1 MLRVKQVGGEGC
13 PGTRLKWTGCALK
26 EPTECSNVGSVGS
39 SASGGGCDKWSVLT
53 PIDRTLYNY
62 IVVIV
67 IIIRQHLSA
76 SIIREF
82 FNLSRPL

>member
-39 SASGGGCDKWSVLT
+39 SASGGG
-53 PIDRTLYNY
+53 
-62 IVVIV
+62 VI
-67 IIIRQHLSA
+67 SGP
-76 SIIREF
+76 F
-82 FNLSRPL
+82 